1 MSHENYS
8 SVIQTLND
16 CITACNHCYDA
27 CLKEEHVNMMV
38 ECIRLD
44 RECAEICSFLAQA
57 KGRGTPFSS
66 ELAEVCVKICE
77 SCGNECKKHDHEHCQ
92 KCAEACLRCAEECR
106 KLVA

>member
-38 ECIRLD
+38 ECIRLIGNVRIFALFSTGD
-44 RECAEICSFLAQA
+44 RERNPVYFRV
-57 KGRGTPFSS
+57 G
-66 ELAEVCVKICE
+66 
-77 SCGNECKKHDHEHCQ
+77 
-92 KCAEACLRCAEECR
+92 
-106 KLVA
+106 